1 MMHIQTES
9 NHPRR
14 RKRNRKAAFELGI
27 NKPIRAGITA
37 DDASANSS
45 DSVRAKVTADDGSAN
60 SSDPVRAKITAD
72 DGSANSFDSVRA
84 KITADDGSAN
94 SSDSVRAKI
103 TADNGSAKSSDAD
116 YDSDVSAHAPLSNEA
131 ILALFHTDTEE
142 SDFSGFSDSED

>member
-1 MMHIQTES
+1 MPCMMHIQTES

-72 DGSANSFDSVRA
+72 DGSANS
-84 KITADDGSAN
+84 
-94 SSDSVRAKI
+94 SDSVRAKI

>member
-72 DGSANSFDSVRA
+72 DGSANS
-84 KITADDGSAN
+84 
-94 SSDSVRAKI
+94 SDSVRAKI